1 MPKWVLADDVGIETL
16 GGVFTRVIEK
26 GTELPCEAS
35 QVFSTA
41 EDGQA
46 VVTIRLVQGR
56 NDTAAQNR
64 KIGTFDLGG
73 IAPAPRG
80 VPQIE
85 VTFRI
90 DGDGNLSVSACDLAT
105 RATKAMSVAATE
117 EARIKLHDALSDIR
131 LVEPLHLAG
140 PDGKA
145 AIFIDKGEYLPA
157 FKRLRVTTSEAAQTR
172 LPVKFY
178 GAFGRT
184 LAEKTFGLK
193 GNASAAGS
201 LMDLNLDVAV
211 TPEGAIELWRRSK
224 DGKLGDCLF
233 TSTKRLAVTRP
244 GEGPDEAGPV
254 PDKDTGKD
262 PGKGAAGATPD
273 AAGIFDDIFGKVFGS
288 DKKPIRPGG
297 AYARKPEDP
306 APSPAAPDAGTGT
319 GFGAAA
325 RPQDPPNAARIFV
338 SHASGDAQ
346 VANEVVQSLETTGGR
361 ACWIAPR
368 DVRAGHD
375 YRSEILSSI
384 KACSH
389 FILLMSDAANTS
401 PHVLREVSLADQYSK
416 RIILIK
422 LSDVI
427 LRPELEYLLHG
438 RHWVRWEETRSTL
451 ERLL

>member
-16 GGVFTRVIEK
+16 GGVFTRVIAK
-26 GTELPCEAS
+26 GTEIPCEAS

-56 NDTAAQNR
+56 NETAADNR

-90 DGDGNLSVSACDLAT
+90 DGDGNLSVSAVDLAT
-105 RATKAMSVAATE
+105 RATKGMSVAATE
-117 EARIKLHDALSDIR
+117 AARIKLHDALSDVR
-131 LVEPLHLAG
+131 LAEALTLAG

-145 AIFIDKGEYLPA
+145 TSLIEAGEYLPA
-157 FKRLRVTTSEAAQTR
+157 FKRLRVTTSEPAQTR
-172 LPVKFY
+172 LPVRF
-178 GAFGRT
+178 
-184 LAEKTFGLK
+184 LAENDRAIAERTFGLK
-193 GNASAAGS
+193 GNSSGAGA
-201 LMDLNLDVAV
+201 LLDLNLDVAV
-211 TPEGAIELWRRSK
+211 TPDGVLELWRRSK

-233 TSTKRLAVTRP
+233 TSTARLAVI
-244 GEGPDEAGPV
+244 GPDGRTQAPGDEAEGSASNV
-254 PDKDTGKD
+254 FSNIFSKAF
-262 PGKGAAGATPD
+262 GAD
-273 AAGIFDDIFGKVFGS
+273 APRFK
-288 DKKPIRPGG
+288 PGG
-297 AYARKPEDP
+297 AYARKTHDGKPD
-306 APSPAAPDAGTGT
+306 SPAQAAGA
-319 GFGAAA
+319 GAAPGSQA
-325 RPQDPPNAARIFV
+325 PPAGRIFV
-338 SHASGDAQ
+338 SHASGDA
-346 VANEVVQSLETTGGR
+346 AIAEEVVTSLETSAGR

-384 KACSH
+384 KACSQ
-389 FILLMSDAANTS
+389 FILLMSEAANS
-401 PHVLREVSLADQYSK
+401 SAHVLREVSLADQYSK

-438 RHWVRWEETRSTL
+438 RHWVRWEETRSAL
-451 ERLL
+451 DRLL